1 MLHLFSKQVDWQQI
15 MNRKQEIIN
24 VANIKENAKRKY
36 FNYEVGDMIRILN
49 KQGNRGKLDPFL
61 LPEGPWKI
69 TQVHTNGTVSILR
82 NKYVDRLNIRRI

>member
-36 FNYEVGDMIRILN
+36 FNYEVGDMILILN

-61 LPEGPWKI
+61 LPEG
-69 TQVHTNGTVSILR
+69 
-82 NKYVDRLNIRRI
+82 DRKSVV